1 LKIDHAAI
9 LTIPGALELCVEG
22 IKPGGLENNRLS
34 FADSV
39 KNSPEISDAFQDLLF
54 DSQTSGGLLMALP
67 EKAAAGLQNKISES
81 QETGAYI
88 IGRVAPGKEGGALV
102 IVE

>member
-1 LKIDHAAI
+1 MEIDHAAI
-9 LTIPGALELCVEG
+9 LTIPGVLELCVEG

-54 DSQTSGGLLMALP
+54 DSQTPGGLLMALP
-67 EKAAAGLQNKISES
+67 EKAAAGLQKKYPKVRKR
-81 QETGAYI
+81 GL
-88 IGRVAPGKEGGALV
+88 P
-102 IVE
+102 